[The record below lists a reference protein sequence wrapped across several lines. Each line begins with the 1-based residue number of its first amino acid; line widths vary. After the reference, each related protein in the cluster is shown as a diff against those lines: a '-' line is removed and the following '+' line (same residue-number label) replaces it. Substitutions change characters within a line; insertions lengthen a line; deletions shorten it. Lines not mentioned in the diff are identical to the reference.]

1 MDIKNISGIN
11 EVNRVAKA
19 EKAKNAS
26 RTEKTDRADS
36 IELSNEAKRSTEI
49 KKYIDI
55 VKSAPDIRTDK
66 VKSAKEKL
74 ENGEYDNIDIYAK
87 LAENLKR
94 KFEIEDKILKD
105 LEEKS

>member
-11 EVNRVAKA
+11 EINRVGKTDKTKGAA
-19 EKAKNAS
+19 
-26 RTEKTDRADS
+26 RTEKTDRSDS
-36 IELSNEAKRSTEI
+36 IELSGEAKRSTEI

-74 ENGEYDNIDIYAK
+74 QNGEYDNIDIYNK

-94 KFEIEDKILKD
+94 KFEIEEKILND
-105 LEEKS
+105 LEEK